1 MSDQNRSRPQGAPV
15 RRPAQPNAPVRRASQ
30 HQNRPVQSGA
40 RRPVQPGRGKRR
52 AGSNP
57 LKQLGNVLLEL
68 AKIVW
73 MAFSL
78 LFSAIGRLFAKFNR
92 IFDVFR
98 KGEVATIIVN
108 SILGGAVVVVLLCVF
123 LACKPGIDRARAQR
137 LASSGDAESAVRI
150 LRALESADYPE
161 EKLNE
166 TRLAVAEGL
175 IESGRYSEGR
185 SVLGEIPE
193 GVERSE
199 LEMKCSY
206 AQALALYDAG
216 DYSAAAQMFYQMN
229 NYQDSTLRY
238 GDCRS
243 ALAIEAY
250 RAGNVASAR
259 SLMLDVQ
266 DADTRIHAVAVKV
279 TGSEEA
285 AQQILSADIFSAEN
299 LAHMEQTMANLK
311 AARDDMP
318 EGRIAAGKNHTVG
331 LRSDGTV
338 LAAGDNMYGQCNVSG
353 WRGVKQ
359 VAAGANHTVALLHDG
374 TVVAVGDNSQ
384 YQCEVSGWTDIV
396 AVAAASYDTIGL
408 KADGSV
414 VACGLHSGAVS
425 GWHGVSFV
433 AGGSYSM
440 GCLTDNG
447 SMLTTHKGAQLDM
460 GTMLYDLSVCGQ
472 VSVGILYDGTMV
484 SSFDGAP
491 EWTEM
496 VTATA
501 CESGIL
507 GIDAYG
513 QVRSHFYR
521 EGDGVDI
528 AVNGI
533 AVEVASSGTHHVVL
547 TSDGRVHAFGSN
559 TYGQCLVADWQ
570 L

>member
-1 MSDQNRSRPQGAPV
+1 MSDQNHSRPQGAPV
-15 RRPAQPNAPVRRASQ
+15 RRSAQQNAARRQPAQPRRGT
-30 HQNRPVQSGA
+30 VQPSN
-40 RRPVQPGRGKRR
+40 RRPARGGRGGRR
-52 AGSNP
+52 TGSFLN
-57 LKQLGNVLLEL
+57 QLGNVLLEL
-68 AKIVW
+68 LKVIW
-73 MAFSL
+73 MAISAL
-78 LFSAIGRLFAKFNR
+78 LSAIGRLFSRFSR
-92 IFDVFR
+92 LFDVFR
-98 KGEVATIIVN
+98 KDETSTIIVN
-108 SILGGAVVVVLLCVF
+108 SLLGGAVVVVLLCVF
-123 LACKPGIDRARAQR
+123 LACKPGIDSARARS
-137 LASSGDAESAVRI
+137 LASSGNAESATRI
-150 LRALESADYPE
+150 LRSLENDGYPE
-161 EKLNE
+161 EKLNA
-166 TRLAVAEGL
+166 TRLAVARGL
-175 IESGRYSEGR
+175 IESGRYAEGR
-185 SVLGEIPE
+185 AVL
-193 GVERSE
+193 SE
-199 LEMKCSY
+199 LPESAERTELERQCSY
-206 AQALALYDAG
+206 AQASDLYDSG

-229 NYQDSTLRY
+229 NYQDSALRY

-250 RAGNVASAR
+250 QAGDEASAR
-259 SLMLDVQ
+259 SLLLDVQ

-279 TGSEEA
+279 AGSEEA

-299 LAHMEQTMANLK
+299 LAHMEQTMENLK

-359 VAAGANHTVALLHDG
+359 VAAGANHTVALLQDG
-374 TVVAVGDNSQ
+374 TVVATGDNSQ
-384 YQCEVSGWTDIV
+384 HQCDVSGWTDIV
-396 AVAAASYDTIGL
+396 AIATAAYDTIGL

-414 VACGLHSGAVS
+414 VASGMHSGAVS
-425 GWHGVSFV
+425 GWHGVTFIT
-433 AGGSYSM
+433 GGSYSM
-440 GCLTDNG
+440 GCLTDSG
-447 SMLTTHKGAQLDM
+447 TMLATHKGAQMEM
-460 GTMLYDLSVCGQ
+460 GAVLYDLSVCGQ

-521 EGDGVDI
+521 EGDGVEI
-528 AVNGI
+528 SVSGA
-533 AVEVASSGTHHVVL
+533 AVEIASGGTHHVVL
-547 TSDGRVHAFGSN
+547 TSDGHVYAFGSN
-559 TYGQCLVADWQ
+559 IYGQCSVSDWQ